1 MVEQLG
7 TDIKHDWSFNSDGDI
22 NLVTGK
28 DNLGQALVNRLKAD
42 ITTFIF
48 YDRYGGNLFEH
59 FGDMNNNR
67 IHEYIRIEIESIC
80 RQDPRV
86 KQIEATVN
94 KIDSETV
101 SVGLNLLT
109 IGRDEIIRYNLI
121 LNSNSFIFIDEN
133 SSELSERR

>member
-1 MVEQLG
+1 MIFEQLG
-7 TDIKHDWSFNSDGDI
+7 TDVRSDWSFNSDGDI
-22 NLVTGK
+22 NLVTGE
-28 DNLGQALVNRLKAD
+28 DNLAQALVNRLRAD
-42 ITTFIF
+42 VTTFIF

-59 FGDMNNNR
+59 FGDMNNSN

-101 SVGLNLLT
+101 SVSLNLLT
-109 IGRDEIIRYNLI
+109 ISKNEIIKLNLI
-121 LNSNSFIFIDEN
+121 VSVTEGISIIEKEEMN
-133 SSELSERR
+133 